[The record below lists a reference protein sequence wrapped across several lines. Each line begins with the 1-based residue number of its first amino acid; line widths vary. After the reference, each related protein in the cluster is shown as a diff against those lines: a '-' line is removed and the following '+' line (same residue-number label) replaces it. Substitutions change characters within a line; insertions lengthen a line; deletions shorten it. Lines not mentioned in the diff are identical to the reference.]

1 MLEPKADCTERTLT
15 HTERTLSRIESQ
27 LELAIAD
34 LKIIKNAFPEDE
46 FGNIDTIG
54 HRRYHEEMIG
64 AAKAQTAFW
73 TGLRQEMI
81 RKGLLWGLIVVVGL
95 IGTGLMVKTGIT
107 WGTPK

>member
-1 MLEPKADCTERTLT
+1 MN
-15 HTERTLSRIESQ
+15 HIEQQ
-27 LELAIAD
+27 LDEVLNQ
-34 LKIIKNAFPEDE
+34 LKSIRAAFPEDE

-73 TGLRQEMI
+73 TSLRQEMI
-81 RKGLLWGLIVVVGL
+81 RKGLLWGLVLVLGL